1 MIEVLGYA
9 KFSFPDLVPHSYLP
23 ICPLLSFDIAP
34 TPGFSV
40 SVLLSLDFEPWGLWD
55 QMEDSFRGIWDV
67 HYETSGEQ
75 QEEQQ
80 VHTKDLKGPTLV

>member
-1 MIEVLGYA
+1 
-9 KFSFPDLVPHSYLP
+9 
-23 ICPLLSFDIAP
+23 
-34 TPGFSV
+34 
-40 SVLLSLDFEPWGLWD
+40 
-55 QMEDSFRGIWDV
+55 MEDSFRGIWDV